1 MHLCVVMTADRGLC
15 GGFNTNICKKARDY
29 FSDAA
34 GRYALSLFEISNEEN
49 ILDEVENNINFIDKA
64 FSDSDDFRKFISN
77 PTLKK
82 IDRLNVINEIGNKNN
97 FNQIFLNFLKILV
110 ENNRIFFLKKIVS
123 DFKKI
128 ASTFRGE
135 LNATVSMP
143 TKMSENQISEIEKM
157 LNDILKKKVN
167 LNFKLDQSLISGAK
181 LQIGS
186 LMVDDTA
193 KAKFNK
199 ILNNL

>member
-1 MHLCVVMTADRGLC
+1 
-15 GGFNTNICKKARDY
+15 
-29 FSDAA
+29 
-34 GRYALSLFEISNEEN
+34 
-49 ILDEVENNINFIDKA
+49 
-64 FSDSDDFRKFISN
+64 
-77 PTLKK
+77 
-82 IDRLNVINEIGNKNN
+82 
-97 FNQIFLNFLKILV
+97 
-110 ENNRIFFLKKIVS
+110 
-123 DFKKI
+123 
-128 ASTFRGE
+128 
-135 LNATVSMP
+135 MP